1 MIVYLEASKSIDL
14 FFSSFLEITF
24 SNFRLSKCLRYDKIL
39 RIFVEQFQICKLSES
54 VYEYQRMQPQKLM
67 NSGNDLDRL
76 LKSNQ

>member
-39 RIFVEQFQICKLSES
+39 WVFVDESQICKLSES
-54 VYEYQRMQPQKLM
+54 IYEYQRMQSQKLM